1 MLGPAHAR
9 AAIEH
14 RPSLNRLRDV
24 MKVLRYT
31 QHIISTDLQT
41 ERLST
46 ALRLTTRYRKRAGVP
61 FIIWAFD
68 WIQPPPHGRRA
79 LGGGHSSVG
88 PCGGGRAGAATA
100 PTPPAGAGAA
110 PSAAPRVGAEGA
122 PRVAIIGGAAP
133 RPSTSRLALGGGR
146 CPCGDRWAGAAAA
159 PSPPAGAGAEP
170 SAAPRVGAGAGA

>member
-1 MLGPAHAR
+1 MRQGHGQRDGQLVQDGAWHKMLGPAHAR

-68 WIQPPPHGRRA
+68 WIQPPPHGRREE
-79 LGGGHSSVG
+79 
-88 PCGGGRAGAATA
+88 ATA
-100 PTPPAGAGAA
+100 PLA
-110 PSAAPRVGAEGA
+110 P
-122 PRVAIIGGAAP
+122 
-133 RPSTSRLALGGGR
+133 
-146 CPCGDRWAGAAAA
+146 AAAA
-159 PSPPAGAGAEP
+159 GPAP
-170 SAAPRVGAGAGA
+170 LPRPRPRPAPAQRPRPRPG